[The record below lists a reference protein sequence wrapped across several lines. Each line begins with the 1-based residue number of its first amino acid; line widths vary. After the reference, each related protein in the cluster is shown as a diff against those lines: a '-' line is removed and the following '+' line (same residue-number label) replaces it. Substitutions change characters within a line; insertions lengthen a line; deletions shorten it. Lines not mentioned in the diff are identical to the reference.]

1 MMKRQAAAV
10 IPTPWGNFNMVAF
23 AENEAERMPHLA
35 MIHEKTTTSAPV
47 LVRMHSECL
56 TGDLFGSKRC
66 DCGEQLEKAMEMC
79 GQEGGIVLYLRQEG
93 RNIGLI
99 NKLKAYNLQDE
110 GADTYEANRAL
121 GLAEDARD
129 FTIAAEMLKALGISR
144 AKLLTNNPAK
154 VGGLEAGGVT
164 VVERI
169 STEEYLTPHN
179 AAYLR
184 AKAEYGHVFDKRMAP
199 AKSGT

>member
-23 AENEAERMPHLA
+23 AENETERMPHLA
-35 MIHEKTTTSAPV
+35 MIHEKMTTSAPV

-99 NKLKAYNLQDE
+99 NKLKAYQLQDR
-110 GADTYEANRAL
+110 GLNSADANTHL
-121 GLAEDARD
+121 GLEVDGRRYDEAIQILTEIGVTAIRL
-129 FTIAAEMLKALGISR
+129 I
-144 AKLLTNNPAK
+144 TNNPLKMRAID
-154 VGGLEAGGVT
+154 ESAIQF
-164 VVERI
+164 VERVPLVI
-169 STEEYLTPHN
+169 APRRENRFYLQTKEDLMGHLLN
-179 AAYLR
+179 ANG
-184 AKAEYGHVFDKRMAP
+184 KD
-199 AKSGT
+199 